1 MIFLTFGNISFG
13 IDIHSTS
20 SPITSVFTLGN
31 DFSAT
36 FPIETSSNPSNS
48 TTSTPSSTSISNT
61 DVLPGI
67 HVHINLQ
74 PSPLLNSF
82 IIFFTPFFLLFYKI
96 NMQYLFHIEKSAPQL
111 FYGTLSQSLQFQK
124 LTASLKAFCY
134 FFSFL
139 PSDMPQYR
147 CFHY

>member
-61 DVLPGI
+61 DVLPGR

-82 IIFFTPFFLLFYKI
+82 IIFLLLSFCFFTKLI
-96 NMQYLFHIEKSAPQL
+96 CSIFHAEKSAPQL
-111 FYGTLSQSLQFQK
+111 FCGTPSQSLQFQK
-124 LTASLKAFCY
+124 LTASLKAF
-134 FFSFL
+134 
-139 PSDMPQYR
+139 
-147 CFHY
+147 